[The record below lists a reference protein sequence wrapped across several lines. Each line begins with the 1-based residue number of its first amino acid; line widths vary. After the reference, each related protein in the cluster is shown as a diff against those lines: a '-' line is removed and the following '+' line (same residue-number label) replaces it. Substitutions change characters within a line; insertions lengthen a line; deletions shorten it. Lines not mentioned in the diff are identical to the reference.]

1 MIDSLLIEIQKIEE
15 RYGGKLREPAASK
28 DLKKLEKVI
37 KDRFNGL
44 ILPSEFIEFLTKV
57 NGLDFNGLVIYGVDN
72 FLLTSQSEDEING
85 FVEMNDL
92 WHENEWQRKFVFF
105 GDSEIA
111 WYCYDLTDEIF
122 LELDKPSGT
131 KMNTFINFN
140 DMLVNALE
148 NRLS

>member
-1 MIDSLLIEIQKIEE
+1 MVNSLLMEIQKIEE
-15 RYGGKLREPAASK
+15 RYGGMLREPAISE
-28 DLKKLEKVI
+28 DLKNLEEVI

-44 ILPSEFIEFLTKV
+44 ILHGEYIEFLTKV
-57 NGLDFNGLVIYGVDN
+57 NGLDFNGLVIYGIDHY
-72 FLLTSQSEDEING
+72 LMTSQSEDEING

-92 WHENEWQRKFVFF
+92 WYENEWQRKFVFF

-111 WYCYDLTDEIF
+111 WYCYDLTDEMF
-122 LELDKPSGT
+122 WELDKPSGT

>member
-1 MIDSLLIEIQKIEE
+1 MLNSLLIEIQKIEE
-15 RYGGKLREPAASK
+15 RYGGKLNEPATSK
-28 DLKKLEKVI
+28 DLKKLEEVI
-37 KDRFNGL
+37 KDKFDGL

-85 FVEMNDL
+85 FVETNDL
-92 WHENEWQRKFVFF
+92 WYENEWQRKFVFF
-105 GDSEIA
+105 GDSDIA
-111 WYCYDLTDEIF
+111 WYCYDLTDKIF

-131 KMNTFINFN
+131 IMNTFINFN

-148 NRLS
+148 NRLN